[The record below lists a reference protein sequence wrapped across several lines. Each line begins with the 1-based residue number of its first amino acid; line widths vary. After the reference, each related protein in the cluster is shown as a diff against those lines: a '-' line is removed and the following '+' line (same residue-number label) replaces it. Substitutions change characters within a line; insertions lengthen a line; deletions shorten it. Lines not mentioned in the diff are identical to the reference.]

1 MLGGRGRA
9 VPSATVRRR
18 FGAGAARALA
28 LLAVA
33 LLFSAPLLLLAL
45 GSLRQPGL
53 PPPDGLD
60 LVPVPPRLANYQS
73 VFQVVPLG
81 RMLVNSAVVVA
92 LAVPLTVA
100 VASLAGFAIA
110 AGRPAVRRVLI
121 AASVLALLV
130 PVSALWIP
138 RFVLFRYAGLQD
150 SLAALV
156 APALMATS
164 PFYVLLFAFTY
175 ARLPATLFDAARLEG
190 LGPWRIWWRVAWPLS
205 RPTAFAVALLAFA
218 VHWSNFIDPLL
229 YITSSERYTAPLGL
243 RALATLEPANH
254 PIFLAGALIVTLPA
268 VLAFLLVQRT
278 LFARA
283 LEV

>member
-1 MLGGRGRA
+1 MSGRR
-9 VPSATVRRR
+9 
-18 FGAGAARALA
+18 AARALA
-28 LLAVA
+28 LGAVA
-33 LLFSAPLLLLAL
+33 VLFSLPPLLLVL

-53 PPPDGLD
+53 PPPDGFD
-60 LVPVPPRLANYQS
+60 LVPVPPRFANYRS

-81 RMLVNSAVVVA
+81 RMLVNSVVVAA

-100 VASLAGFAIA
+100 IASLAGFAIA
-110 AGRPAVRRVLI
+110 AARPRLRRVLI
-121 AASVLALLV
+121 GVSVLALLV

-138 RFVLFRYAGLQD
+138 RFVLLRYTGLQD
-150 SLAALV
+150 SLLALV

-175 ARLPATLFDAARLEG
+175 GRLPATLFDAARVEG
-190 LGPWRIWWRVAWPLS
+190 LGPWRTWWWVAWPLS

-229 YITSSERYTAPLGL
+229 YITSGERYTAPLGL

-254 PIFLAGALIVTLPA
+254 PIFLAGAVIVTLPA
-268 VLAFLLVQRT
+268 VIAFLLVQRT